1 MCTYIFEPDMGCLKG
16 KITLSLLGHVKFT
29 PMKMVNIYI
38 RKIHKPIKPIQEINH
53 EVQEMDNLDV

>member
-1 MCTYIFEPDMGCLKG
+1 MGCLKG

-38 RKIHKPIKPIQEINH
+38 RKIHKPTKPIQEINH